1 MKTSSPILIPLVL
14 TFLASPLHAFLP
26 QSQPTKTSK
35 GHSSSSTSSTTLSLH
50 ASVEAAIAEAQ
61 AICAQTGPDSEA
73 CRVAWDIVEELEAAD
88 SHRANTVV
96 SQWNGEQ
103 QTNYVP
109 LLDSL
114 SLLSVKLD
122 RKLDELHALS
132 AQLAE
137 AGAGEEIE
145 RLVYASEEM
154 KGLLVQARGRL
165 EQLY

>member
-1 MKTSSPILIPLVL
+1 MKTSSSILIPLML
-14 TFLASPLHAFLP
+14 TCLASPLHAFLP
-26 QSQPTKTSK
+26 LPQPTKSY
-35 GHSSSSTSSTTLSLH
+35 HIHLPPSASSTGLSLH

-88 SHRANTVV
+88 SHRAV
-96 SQWNGEQ
+96 SPWNGDQ
-103 QTNYVP
+103 QTNYGP

-114 SLLSVKLD
+114 SLLSAKLNP
-122 RKLDELHALS
+122 KLDELHALS

-145 RLVYASEEM
+145 QLVYASKEM
-154 KGLLVQARGRL
+154 KGLLMQARGKL